1 MVNKVAIVTGASR
14 GVGRATA
21 TRLARAGICVFL
33 AARNVDDLNQVAMEI
48 NSDNGNALAIPTDV
62 TQAQS
67 VQNLVDQVV
76 KETGQIDLLVN
87 NAGVGIFESVVDS
100 NPDNWQSV
108 IQSNLTSI
116 YLCSKAVLPIMLDKK
131 SGQIIN
137 ILSVAAQVAF
147 PFASAYCAAKAG
159 ALALSNVLREE
170 VRSEGVRVTA
180 VLPGSI
186 NSSFW
191 DKMEQHPDLDLML
204 KPHHLA
210 DTILQLA
217 MSPVDMTVESVTVT
231 PPLGI
236 L

>member
-1 MVNKVAIVTGASR
+1 MEKKVAIITGASR

-21 TRLARAGICVFL
+21 GKLAEAEMMVYL
-33 AARNVDDLNQVAMEI
+33 AARNKRDLDQAVAEI
-48 NSDNGNALAIPTDV
+48 SNDGGDALAISTDV
-62 TQAQS
+62 TKADS
-67 VQNLVDQVV
+67 VQNLVDQIIRQS
-76 KETGQIDLLVN
+76 GRIDLLVN
-87 NAGVGIFESVVDS
+87 NAGMGIFESVVDS
-100 NPDNWQSV
+100 DPDDWQSV
-108 IQSNLTSI
+108 IQSNLIST
-116 YLCSKAVLPIMLDKK
+116 YLCSKAVLPTMLSQK

-137 ILSVAAQVAF
+137 ILSVAAQTSF

-170 VRSEGVRVTA
+170 VRTEGIRVTA

-186 NSSFW
+186 KSSFW
-191 DKMEQHPDLDLML
+191 DRITQHPDFDLML
-204 KPHHLA
+204 KPNHLA

-217 MSPVDMTVESVTVT
+217 QSPVDMTVESVTVT